1 MGDDGESSQ
10 GRIFYLWRH
19 VAGVGGCSETW
30 PKSTTRVSP
39 MVRVY
44 SFGLLQM
51 EGWQSQETTTM
62 NNLVTCPMYSFCEL
76 NLLVINIMAV
86 IMAVVPSPQTVS
98 RTDQ

>member
-1 MGDDGESSQ
+1 MGDDGESKQ

-19 VAGVGGCSETW
+19 VASVGGCSETW
-30 PKSTTRVSP
+30 PESTMRVSL
-39 MVRVY
+39 MVLAH

-51 EGWQSQETTTM
+51 EGWQSQETTAM
-62 NNLVTCPMYSFCEL
+62 NDLVTCPIYSFCEL